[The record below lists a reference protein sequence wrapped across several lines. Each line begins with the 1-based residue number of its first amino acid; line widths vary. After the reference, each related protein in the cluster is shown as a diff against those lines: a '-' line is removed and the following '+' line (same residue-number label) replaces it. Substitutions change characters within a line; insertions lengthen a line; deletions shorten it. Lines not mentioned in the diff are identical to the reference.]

1 MFYHLWRTI
10 LLRII
15 LMLFYVL
22 DMLYYVMEL
31 FVSNHNDIMAILV
44 GILLLDFLPLYYF
57 KFFICLTN
65 CININKKTK
74 MLFLK

>member
-44 GILLLDFLPLYYF
+44 GILLLDFLPLSYF
-57 KFFICLTN
+57 KCFICLTN

-74 MLFLK
+74 MLF